1 MLCKQSYPMGRTVR
15 FFKMPIKV
23 VLGIS
28 RTNAD
33 SQWNLFYWVVLYG
46 FSKCRLRWCWV
57 FLARTRIL
65 SGIYFTTHFIEFFV
79 VETKRFVGCFVN
91 VILTRLLYNHY
102 NTTHPMIYTA
112 NWPCPCTHAQW
123 ACGWPV
129 RMLFASDRILCAATF
144 ICDHVMF
151 EIFRA
156 SCRRKKYWIPPKTC
170 NSGRLHNHGHI

>member
-1 MLCKQSYPMGRTVR
+1 MLA
-15 FFKMPIKV
+15 FLKV

-46 FSKCRLRWCWV
+46 FSKCRLRWGWV
-57 FLARTRIL
+57 FLERTRIL

-112 NWPCPCTHAQW
+112 N
-123 ACGWPV
+123 
-129 RMLFASDRILCAATF
+129 
-144 ICDHVMF
+144 
-151 EIFRA
+151 
-156 SCRRKKYWIPPKTC
+156 
-170 NSGRLHNHGHI
+170 